1 MNNEDKINLD
11 IKEEM
16 NNDGNN
22 KAKKQSY
29 LKTEKLNPNIKIKPI
44 NILNANEIVNKVLKS
59 NDDNHISN
67 KLKNFD
73 IMIDED
79 DIYFE
84 NNQNLNSNNIENDN
98 SKKNNNKKEEK
109 SSYMESDKYKD
120 VKIPQKYNNYS
131 SNVFKNK
138 LKKQHQVLIELFN
151 KLHLF

>member
-22 KAKKQSY
+22 KTKKQSY
-29 LKTEKLNPNIKIKPI
+29 LNTEKLNPNIKIKPI

-84 NNQNLNSNNIENDN
+84 NNQNIGI
-98 SKKNNNKKEEK
+98 K
-109 SSYMESDKYKD
+109 S
-120 VKIPQKYNNYS
+120 
-131 SNVFKNK
+131 KNK
-138 LKKQHQVLIELFN
+138 TAHFLSLKFFFFN
-151 KLHLF
+151 SPSF